1 MHPKKDK
8 LVSFVEGTLNSN
20 SMNEI
25 GKHVD
30 SCELCREFCEDYRIL
45 VDSMVKARLKN
56 IPPNAL
62 KLADRLY
69 NDAIRAN
76 AIELSLLSSE
86 KADNNFLLAADNQ
99 DRPIPPVRNLATLY
113 SEDPEIVL
121 RVMHDSKKRKDYLQL
136 ISDDSKLVSYVM
148 VQIPDLD
155 KEYITNENGLVE
167 FENDIPTDYDKLKWQ
182 IKLPNTVFD
191 LKPLSH
197 DPDKTEYSKE
207 MVLET
212 DKHDKIKVSFM
223 GKTEGKQI
231 SLRILEI
238 DGKIEFS
245 NTKIVISQKETTKL
259 CKVKSDEA
267 VSFDIIDS
275 DDIINIR
282 LFYK

>member
-1 MHPKKDK
+1 VHPKKDK
-8 LVSFVEGTLNSN
+8 LESFVERTLDS
-20 SMNEI
+20 SSARKIKE
-25 GKHVD
+25 HVD
-30 SCELCREFCEDYRIL
+30 SCEFCREFCEDYRL
-45 VDSMVKARLKN
+45 LADSMKKARLED
-56 IPPNAL
+56 IPSKAL
-62 KLADRLY
+62 ELADRLY
-69 NDAIRAN
+69 NDAICAN
-76 AIELSLLSSE
+76 TIKFSLLSSD
-86 KADNNFLLAADNQ
+86 KTDIGFLLAADNQ

-155 KEYITNENGLVE
+155 KEYITDENGLVE

-238 DGKIEFS
+238 DGKTEFS

-259 CKVKSDEA
+259 CEVKSDEA
-267 VSFDIIDS
+267 VSFDIVDS
-275 DDIINIR
+275 DDVVNIR